1 MAWKRFLRRRTWD
14 EERARELETY
24 LQIETDENIA
34 RGMAPKEAGYAARR
48 KLGNPT
54 FIREEIYR
62 MNSIGFLET
71 AWQDL
76 KYAARVLRKS
86 PAFTVFAV
94 VILAL
99 GIVANTAIFSIADAV
114 LLRPLPYR
122 DAGRLVMVWEEAS
135 TYGFPQDTPAPGNFS
150 DWKAR
155 NHVFED
161 VAAYSWDDL
170 NLTGDG
176 NPEQLTAD
184 EVSSNL
190 FSVLGVSP
198 AAGRDFRPEDGLPGA
213 AGVAILSH
221 WLWLRKFARDP
232 RIVGREMRL
241 NDERYTVIGV
251 MPRGFLYPDRK
262 TELWV
267 PWRFTKGKLSD
278 HGSHFLNVVARLK
291 PGVSLPTANADL

>member
-1 MAWKRFLRRRTWD
+1 MGWKRFFRREAWD
-14 EERARELETY
+14 EERSREIKTY
-24 LQIETDENIA
+24 LQLETDKNVA
-34 RGMAPKEAGYAARR
+34 RGMSAEEARYAARR

-54 FIREEIYR
+54 MIREEIYR
-62 MNSIGFLET
+62 MNTIGALET
-71 AWQDL
+71 VWQDD
-76 KYAARVLRKS
+76 KYAARVIRKS

-94 VILAL
+94 AVMAL
-99 GIVANTAIFSIADAV
+99 GIAANTAIFSIADTV

-122 DAGRLVMVWEEAS
+122 DANRLVMVWEDGS
-135 TYGFPQDTPAPGNFS
+135 SYGFPQDTPAPGNFS

-213 AGVAILSH
+213 AGVAI
-221 WLWLRKFARDP
+221 
-232 RIVGREMRL
+232 
-241 NDERYTVIGV
+241 
-251 MPRGFLYPDRK
+251 
-262 TELWV
+262 
-267 PWRFTKGKLSD
+267 
-278 HGSHFLNVVARLK
+278 
-291 PGVSLPTANADL
+291 